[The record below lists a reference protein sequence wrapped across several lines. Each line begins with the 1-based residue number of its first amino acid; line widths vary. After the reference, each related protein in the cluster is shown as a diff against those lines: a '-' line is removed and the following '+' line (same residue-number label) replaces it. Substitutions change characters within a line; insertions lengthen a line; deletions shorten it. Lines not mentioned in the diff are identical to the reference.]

1 MSTSTSTW
9 NNLQEHELSKENLQL
24 LLDNKI
30 PAIRIRGFATPEEC
44 RAFAEAAK
52 RGNMQYYNV
61 ADRIGYIGMA
71 QYQYRWN
78 KTKEEFLADVPKA
91 QADVAAVFAE
101 SFDPL
106 QRFMK
111 LLGSVWPAPVDFASE
126 NGKPYFAGIIRSTSD
141 KIDLHVDWAPVNSP
155 DYSIG
160 AINGQLGWNFFAE
173 ELESGGH
180 TNVYNNPWNP
190 EIVDGVIP
198 QSYGLDRSLAENVPK
213 FTYRASAG
221 DVVIF
226 NTRNPHEI
234 ASGVAKPGGSRVS
247 IGSFV
252 GRMPDEQLVLWA

>member
-1 MSTSTSTW
+1 MKNPTPTW
-9 NNLQEHELSKENLQL
+9 LDLTEHDLSAENLKL

-30 PAIRIRGFATPEEC
+30 PAIRIRGFASPDEC

-61 ADRIGYIGMA
+61 ADRIGYIGLA
-71 QYQYRWN
+71 QYQYRWT

-106 QRFMK
+106 QRLMEC
-111 LLGSVWPAPVDFASE
+111 LRSVWPAPVDFASE
-126 NGKPYFAGIIRSTSD
+126 NGQPYFAGIIRSTSD

-155 DYSIG
+155 DYAIG
-160 AINGQLGWNFFAE
+160 AIDGQLGWNFFAE

-190 EIVDGVIP
+190 EITPGEIP
-198 QSYGLDRSLAENVPK
+198 KSYGLDRSLIENAPK

-234 ASGVAKPGGSRVS
+234 ASGTAKPGGSRVS

-252 GRMPDEQLVLWA
+252 GRMPDGHLALWA